1 MSTTTTTTT
10 TTTTA
15 LNTMLIGMPTDI
27 AASEKHC
34 GHEGVLSQGEMA
46 AEEAQRRIKELE
58 AQVQFL
64 KLQNTGSGES
74 KPLLNPIYNHIH
86 AGWTVEKLAEYDE
99 EVRRLRSQA
108 SAYTPRTSRSSR
120 SSEDMDKSLSPTQL
134 PASNGPEQPQ
144 PQQPQQQSRFTA
156 LTSFFP
162 YGRRLSATPTPPPPP
177 ASAPPQTQS
186 HVIPPHPAPD
196 PEETIQLQNALSREQ
211 NLRKAAENQ
220 LSQAA
225 TELEDLTAQ
234 LFSQANEM
242 VAQERKARARL
253 EERVA
258 VLERRDVEKRTRLD
272 RLEKAMQRVERL
284 RAMVG

>member
-1 MSTTTTTTT
+1 MSTTTTTTA
-10 TTTTA
+10 TA
-15 LNTMLIGMPTDI
+15 LNTTLIGMPTDI
-27 AASEKHC
+27 TASEKHR
-34 GHEGVLSQGEMA
+34 GHEGVLPQGEMA

-58 AQVQFL
+58 AQVQVL

-74 KPLLNPIYNHIH
+74 NPLFFPVYNYIDS
-86 AGWTVEKLAEYDE
+86 GWTVEKLAEYDE

-120 SSEDMDKSLSPTQL
+120 SSDDMDKSLSPTQL
-134 PASNGPEQPQ
+134 PAPNGPVQPQ
-144 PQQPQQQSRFTA
+144 PQQQQSRFTA

-162 YGRRLSATPTPPPPP
+162 YGRRPSATPTPPPPP

-186 HVIPPHPAPD
+186 HVIPPHPGPD

>member
-1 MSTTTTTTT
+1 MSTTTTT

-15 LNTMLIGMPTDI
+15 LNTTLIGVPTDI
-27 AASEKHC
+27 TASEKYCASC

-64 KLQNTGSGES
+64 KLQNTGS
-74 KPLLNPIYNHIH
+74 
-86 AGWTVEKLAEYDE
+86 VEKLAEYDE
-99 EVRRLRSQA
+99 EVRRLRSQT

-120 SSEDMDKSLSPTQL
+120 SSDDMDKSLSPTQL
-134 PASNGPEQPQ
+134 PASNGPVQPQ
-144 PQQPQQQSRFTA
+144 PQQLPQQQSRFTA

-162 YGRRLSATPTPPPPP
+162 YGRRPSATPTPPPPP

-186 HVIPPHPAPD
+186 HVIPPHPGPD
-196 PEETIQLQNALSREQ
+196 PEETLQLQNALNREQ

-220 LSQAA
+220 LSQAN

>member
-1 MSTTTTTTT
+1 MSTTTTTTA
-10 TTTTA
+10 TA
-15 LNTMLIGMPTDI
+15 LNTTLIGMPTDI
-27 AASEKHC
+27 TASEKHR
-34 GHEGVLSQGEMA
+34 GHEGVLPQGEMA

-58 AQVQFL
+58 AQVQVL
-64 KLQNTGSGES
+64 KLQNTGS
-74 KPLLNPIYNHIH
+74 
-86 AGWTVEKLAEYDE
+86 VEKLAEYDE

-120 SSEDMDKSLSPTQL
+120 SSDDMDKSLSPTQF
-134 PASNGPEQPQ
+134 PAPNGPVQPQ
-144 PQQPQQQSRFTA
+144 PQQQQQQQQQSRFTA

-162 YGRRLSATPTPPPPP
+162 YGRRPSATPTPPPPP
-177 ASAPPQTQS
+177 ASEPPQTQS
-186 HVIPPHPAPD
+186 HVIPPHPGPD